1 MKKYKKK
8 WKVPSRSDSSK
19 VYTVSLTEDGS
30 YECSC
35 PVWVFRREECPHIRL
50 VKTQATLDGKD
61 FDGEEIKPM
70 VIVMA
75 KVREVTKH
83 GHELYTP
90 LIPLP
95 TPVHLLATICYD
107 LNKFGLSWR
116 EIRDHYHL
124 PPEWT
129 RERVRNYI
137 QVHGRCIETE
147 ESFSSPVGLKGGI
160 KTEITREGIE

>member
-8 WKVPSRSDSSK
+8 WKA
-19 VYTVSLTEDGS
+19 
-30 YECSC
+30 
-35 PVWVFRREECPHIRL
+35 HIRL

-160 KTEITREGIE
+160 KTEITRMKNRKKRFFIEEFGITPKFLKKIKNGKVRV